1 MSGYP
6 TFLSAPRSRNRLIS
20 REVTELDAWRGARSV
35 AQTLGSDVAS
45 ELHSIETN
53 VIARS
58 VRRLLGF
65 VQRLGPGSDSQHA
78 STSGD
83 NFAILERRA
92 RVKDLKLGM
101 PR

>member
-1 MSGYP
+1 M
-6 TFLSAPRSRNRLIS
+6 
-20 REVTELDAWRGARSV
+20 

-58 VRRLLGF
+58 VSRLLGF
-65 VQRLGPGSDSQHA
+65 VQRLGPGSNSQHA

-83 NFAILERRA
+83 HFAILECRA
-92 RVKDLKLGM
+92 RMEYLKLGM
-101 PR
+101 SR